1 MSRDESAI
9 RRESLETDGEAL
21 SYEMATTAARAASE
35 MFARDVT
42 IVDLRNLVSYTDYF
56 VIASA
61 ETERQTRR
69 VAQEV
74 IQRMIEAPPAHQAHR
89 RGHDLDQP
97 RLPRRCRPRPHRRGP
112 RLLPLGVLLAQRP
125 SGALGG
131 VDRVSM
137 RNEKHRVD
145 TPHRGTYTLTVA
157 FGAVAQPGERRA
169 GSADARNL

>member
-21 SYEMATTAARAASE
+21 SYEMATTAARTASE

-42 IVDLRNLVSYTDYF
+42 IVDLRDLVSYTDYF

-74 IQRMIEAPPAHQAHR
+74 IQRMIEA
-89 RGHDLDQP
+89 GH
-97 RLPRRCRPRPHRRGP
+97 RPRTKRIEEGTTWISLDFLDVVVHVLTDEARDYY
-112 RLLPLGVLLAQRP
+112 RLESFWR
-125 SGALGG
+125 
-131 VDRVSM
+131 
-137 RNEKHRVD
+137 
-145 TPHRGTYTLTVA
+145 
-157 FGAVAQPGERRA
+157 
-169 GSADARNL
+169 SAPQEHWEE